1 MNDML
6 KIHFP
11 YKMFK
16 NKLKFQE
23 KPWISSGLQK
33 SISIKNSVFK
43 KYINNKNQHIK
54 KEFNRKYK
62 NYRNVIATLMK
73 KSNQNYFAKY
83 LNLISKTLK
92 AHARELK
99 YHIIKKFCLKLT
111 QSFKFQ

>member
-23 KPWISSGLQK
+23 KPWISSSLQK

-43 KYINNKNQHIK
+43 KYINKNQHIK
-54 KEFNRKYK
+54 KNSIENIK
-62 NYRNVIATLMK
+62 
-73 KSNQNYFAKY
+73 
-83 LNLISKTLK
+83 
-92 AHARELK
+92 
-99 YHIIKKFCLKLT
+99 IIEMLLLH
-111 QSFKFQ
+111 